1 MLQPFASSLSL
12 SLSLS
17 RCDANIHSRRET
29 RSKILLPQFYCFRS
43 FRNFNIYIY
52 LYANLNPSSF
62 LVARENSPSFYNSNC
77 NPLYPRLTREINR
90 KLLEKQYG
98 FSRFQQNDLSNY
110 STILLDKFELIY
122 HSNHIKKKSGKVY
135 IYILLGYFTP
145 KNIFDKSL

>member
-1 MLQPFASSLSL
+1 MDASTFRILSL
-12 SLSLS
+12 YLYLVVMLISIVIVKHV
-17 RCDANIHSRRET
+17 R
-29 RSKILLPQFYCFRS
+29 KFYCH
-43 FRNFNIYIY
+43 NFTVSDLFEISIYIY

>member
-1 MLQPFASSLSL
+1 M
-12 SLSLS
+12 
-17 RCDANIHSRRET
+17 
-29 RSKILLPQFYCFRS
+29 
-43 FRNFNIYIY
+43 
-52 LYANLNPSSF
+52 
-62 LVARENSPSFYNSNC
+62 
-77 NPLYPRLTREINR
+77 REINR